1 MKPAIFDSEKK
12 SLRRFLIIYIVS
24 TLLLIAAGSVIFYNY
39 SLHRMIDHQNE
50 TLKLKTSQMRPLLRK
65 LHTSTESRLI
75 YPEIDGIRTALYDI
89 DRHYLIGDF
98 RPQRVIWNKE
108 FWREG
113 DTLYYRYEMHP
124 YYVGAASIVAAMPL
138 DHTPIE
144 NFQTKMAIAL
154 LVAILF
160 VAFIAHWLGQLFL
173 SPVHRTIDLLNRFI
187 QDTTH
192 ELNTP
197 VSTILTNVE
206 LFKNLHP
213 KLESSDELR
222 RIEIASKR
230 LSRLYDDLAY
240 LQLNHK
246 RQRNIEPVNFRK
258 LLEERLSYYIPL
270 ARNKRIELIHEI
282 NTTPVRSMDR
292 EDAAKLI
299 DNLIGNAIKYTRP
312 GGRIR
317 ITLDQQSF
325 TVEDNGIGMSEEA
338 LKRATERFYRA
349 NSGEGGFGLGL
360 GIVAE
365 IVDFYGLKLQIQ
377 SEEGAGTEVRVSW
390 DD

>member
-377 SEEGAGTEVRVSW
+377 SEEGVGTEVRVSW

>member
-317 ITLDQQSF
+317 ITLDKQSF

>member
-1 MKPAIFDSEKK
+1 MKPAVFDSEKK

-299 DNLIGNAIKYTRP
+299 DNLIGNAIKYTCP

-317 ITLDQQSF
+317 ITLDKQSF

>member
-1 MKPAIFDSEKK
+1 MKPAVFDSEKK

-317 ITLDQQSF
+317 ITLDKQSF